1 MMKSIPEFNAVA
13 FLLLS
18 VVCSGAWPS
27 DLQAPEC
34 RQLIPADNPDTGPA
48 QYHHGLLWK
57 ISKDGIPPNYLFGTI
72 HVTDDRILKLP
83 EPVNTTLRASRV
95 FVMETVPDVNQILL
109 SSNRM
114 FYSDGN
120 SLEQHLSGQI
130 YAQTVSI
137 LSAYNLP
144 AESVAMLKPWAA
156 FMTMNYPP
164 ETGAILDLE
173 LLQLARR
180 NNARVHGLET
190 MDEQID
196 VLDHLKTQ
204 DQLRLLI
211 DTVCHYDMVAEEFEM
226 LKTLYLQRDLRGL
239 VEYRNRYTVAEDA
252 VYQTLVE
259 VLLTKRNHTMAAAM
273 LQYLDQGGAFIAIGA
288 MHLPGEEGV
297 LHLLEQLQYKIS
309 VVY

>member
-1 MMKSIPEFNAVA
+1 MMKSIPEFKAVA
-13 FLLLS
+13 ILLLS
-18 VVCSGAWPS
+18 MVGPAAWPS
-27 DLQAPEC
+27 DLLAPEC
-34 RQLIPADNPDTGPA
+34 RQLIPAVNPDTGPA

-72 HVTDDRILKLP
+72 HVTDDRILELP
-83 EPVNTTLRASRV
+83 DPVSATLRSSRV

-114 FYSDGN
+114 FYSDGT
-120 SLEQHLSGQI
+120 SLEQQLSGII
-130 YAQTVSI
+130 YAKTVSI

-156 FMTMNYPP
+156 FLTMNYPP
-164 ETGAILDLE
+164 ETGTILDLE
-173 LLQLARR
+173 LLRLARE
-180 NNARVHGLET
+180 NKARVHGLET

-196 VLDHLKTQ
+196 VLDHLKLP

-211 DTVCHYDMVAEEFEM
+211 DTVCHYDTIVEEFEM
-226 LKTLYLQRDLRGL
+226 LKTLYLRRDLRGL
-239 VEYRNRYTVAEDA
+239 VEYSNRYTVADDA
-252 VYQTLVE
+252 AYQTLIDA
-259 VLLTKRNHTMAAAM
+259 LLTKRNHTMAAAM
-273 LQYLDQGGAFIAIGA
+273 RKDLDQGGAFIAIGV

-297 LHLLEQLQYKIS
+297 LQLLAQQYEIT